1 MFVWNFRWG
10 WVNLW
15 EVVRSVFR
23 GPRHMQKSL
32 FCKSTPEQPFEQ
44 TQLIA
49 GNVSPVHPFQPFLMP
64 PHDTEN
70 TVSECWWFWWAES
83 LWMAS
88 DDVIF
93 VFKLCSVDFISHV
106 QICFDF
112 LLPLS
117 IVQLQLLHLCNQHA
131 SISAEW
137 IVLTIAAIQSLA
149 IVDNLEAAGERTR
162 AWIRYSLIHMLVW
175 IGMCHICTN
184 KLACLNNLAEY
195 I

>member
-23 GPRHMQKSL
+23 GPRHMQ
-32 FCKSTPEQPFEQ
+32 FFTFQFSTPEQPFEQ

-49 GNVSPVHPFQPFLMP
+49 RDISSAHPFQPFLMP

-70 TVSECWWFWWAES
+70 TVSECWWFLWAES

-93 VFKLCSVDFISHV
+93 VF
-106 QICFDF
+106 QILRCR
-112 LLPLS
+112 
-117 IVQLQLLHLCNQHA
+117 LHLTCSNLFRLLASSLYCSASASTSMKSACINKRWVDCIDYCCNSKPRHRRQSRGRWRAHPRMDPLLTDTHA
-131 SISAEW
+131 GLNW
-137 IVLTIAAIQSLA
+137 YVLHL
-149 IVDNLEAAGERTR
+149 
-162 AWIRYSLIHMLVW
+162 H
-175 IGMCHICTN
+175 
-184 KLACLNNLAEY
+184 K
-195 I
+195 